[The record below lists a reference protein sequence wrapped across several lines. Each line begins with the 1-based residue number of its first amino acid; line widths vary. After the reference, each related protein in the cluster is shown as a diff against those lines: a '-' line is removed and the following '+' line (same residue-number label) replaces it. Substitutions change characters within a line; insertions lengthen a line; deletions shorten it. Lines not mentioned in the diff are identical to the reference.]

1 MQVLLSAMVPKK
13 ISSFRPSKRKIM
25 KSMYAT
31 EQFTRKVQGDLPQEV
46 RGAAKMFAEGCNKL
60 RMKMKN

>member
-1 MQVLLSAMVPKK
+1 MNITISAMVPKK
-13 ISSFRPSKRKIM
+13 ISSLRPSKRKIM

-31 EQFTRKVQGDLPQEV
+31 EQFTRKVQKDLPQ
-46 RGAAKMFAEGCNKL
+46 GAKGIAQAISEGCNKL

>member
-1 MQVLLSAMVPKK
+1 MQVLLSAMVPKQ
-13 ISSFRPSKRKIM
+13 ISSLRPSKRKIM

-31 EQFTRKVQGDLPQEV
+31 EQFTKKVQNDLPQGT
-46 RGAAKMFAEGCNKL
+46 RGVAQTISETCNTL